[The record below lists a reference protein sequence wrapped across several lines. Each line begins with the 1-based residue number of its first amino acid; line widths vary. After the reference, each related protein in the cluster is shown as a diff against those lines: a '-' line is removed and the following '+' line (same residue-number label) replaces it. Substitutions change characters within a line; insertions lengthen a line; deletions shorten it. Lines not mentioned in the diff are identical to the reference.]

1 MEIYVSRDGE
11 RWGPYD
17 EDQLAEYLTNGTLTV
32 DDLAWTEGVEDWQ
45 PLRDL
50 IGAEAAASYQQAR
63 AQAQAQ
69 PQAAHGKPRLLTTA
83 AAPGFAIEGARPG
96 LRPAVG
102 SYGAP
107 VMHGQ
112 HSLGGRYPL
121 GGQSVYGGLQAAE
134 RPSYSGL
141 AWASWIIMGICC
153 VLAIIPMLGFLA
165 WAVVGV
171 AAILA
176 FVFGGI
182 IISRGG
188 TVHGIMIILAGVFT
202 FLFGLI
208 APIVSSVLFMIGQ
221 VDLEE
226 IKRQNEAAKQPAKTA
241 PATPPKPAT
250 APKTGERPETPEPE
264 SGP

>member
-50 IGAEAAASYQQAR
+50 IGAEAAASYQQA
-63 AQAQAQ
+63 QAQA
-69 PQAAHGKPRLLTTA
+69 QAAHGKPRLLTTA

-96 LRPAVG
+96 LRPAMG
-102 SYGAP
+102 AYGAP
-107 VMHGQ
+107 MTHGQ
-112 HSLGGRYPL
+112 HPMGGRYPL
-121 GGQSVYGGLQAAE
+121 GGQSVYGGLQAPE
-134 RPSYSGL
+134 RPGYSGL
-141 AWASWIIMGICC
+141 AWASWITMGVCC
-153 VLAIIPMLGFLA
+153 LLAIIPGFGFLV
-165 WAVVGV
+165 WAVVAV
-171 AAILA
+171 AAVLA
-176 FVFGGI
+176 FVCGGI

-188 TVHGIMIILAGVFT
+188 TLHGIMIILAGVFT

-208 APIVSSVLFMIGQ
+208 APIVSSVLFVLSQ

-226 IKRQNEAAKQPAKTA
+226 VKRQNEAGKQPGAA
-241 PATPPKPAT
+241 SPAVPPKPAT
-250 APKTGERPETPEPE
+250 APATGERPETPAPE
-264 SGP
+264 SGR